1 MTTSTNA
8 STSVSRPPNES
19 ASTIPRKVQRGMA
32 VRAEGASV
40 PARRSAAAVLEV
52 LAGLRTPAQAAREL
66 ALSLPTYYK
75 LESRALS
82 GLIQGCDK
90 PLWVRR
96 SSTDQQLAR
105 LQKHCRRLE
114 QDLHRYQALA
124 RVAQKAAGLSP
135 AQHSQKPDSRGRR
148 QRRPSVR
155 AVKAVRALQ
164 RVAADE
170 PGAASGGD
178 PPVQEGGA

>member
-1 MTTSTNA
+1 MSTTTSHLPDGSIATVGRER
-8 STSVSRPPNES
+8 SRGMPLRVEGTSV
-19 ASTIPRKVQRGMA
+19 Q
-32 VRAEGASV
+32 
-40 PARRSAAAVLEV
+40 ARRAAAAVLEV

-66 ALSLPTYYK
+66 SLSLPTYYK

-82 GLIQGCDK
+82 GLVQGCDK
-90 PLWVRR
+90 PLWARR
-96 SSTDQQLAR
+96 SSADQQLAS

-135 AQHSQKPDSRGRR
+135 AERPQKLDSKGRR

-155 AVKAVRALQ
+155 AVKAVRSLRRAE
-164 RVAADE
+164 AAE
-170 PGAASGGD
+170 LGTAPSTGS
-178 PPVQEGGA
+178 PVQEGGA